1 MNISNTLHKKQRQ
14 EVSRMKMEYRQPD
27 LEIVRFCL
35 STDILDTVIH
45 TSTEHVAFSGD
56 LGGNDDEI
64 ILDLGG
70 F

>member
-1 MNISNTLHKKQRQ
+1 
-14 EVSRMKMEYRQPD
+14 MKMEYRQPD